1 MNIKIGVVCGSF
13 HRSEVERML
22 EWSTDEADR
31 QGIEIEDVIWV
42 PGAMEVPLALDRLLS
57 RDDIEGA
64 ACLGIIE
71 RGQTQHGLA
80 MGHAVIKSITS
91 NTVLTIASTEGLDP
105 NLGVFATGYGATT
118 FVVSQLPKS
127 STSDSSYKEP
137 EDGYT
142 KAVYAVNATNIDA
155 TSGTGIAAD
164 SAGWVGV
171 TTYLQSD
178 GTLRTKSEVLVA
190 MSGISTG
197 GRPKFPTP
205 LDLA

>member
-71 RGQTQHGLA
+71 KGQTQHGLA
-80 MGHAVIKSITS
+80 MGHAVIKSIIELQI
-91 NTVLTIASTEGLDP
+91 VHEKPIGLGIIGP
-105 NLGVFATGYGATT
+105 GA
-118 FVVSQLPKS
+118 
-127 STSDSSYKEP
+127 EP
-137 EDGYT
+137 EHIEPRLEPHSRAAIT
-142 KAVYAVNATNIDA
+142 AVTVM
-155 TSGTGIAAD
+155 
-164 SAGWVGV
+164 
-171 TTYLQSD
+171 L
-178 GTLRTKSEVLVA
+178 
-190 MSGISTG
+190 G
-197 GRPKFPTP
+197 GEHS
-205 LDLA
+205 